1 MQTQLAVVAAAV
13 AAAFFFAASSALKHI
28 SAESVTS
35 VERIHFGHLARFV
48 RATVTHRYWL
58 AGIACDAVALTLQVI
73 ALHLGALAVV
83 QPILISGL
91 VFALLMR
98 RLSGPQHVTG
108 RQLAWAGLMTLCLAS
123 FVVLAGHGGT
133 GAPSDVDRL
142 PALVAA
148 LVGATLAAGCVALGR
163 RYAAHG
169 GSAALLGIAVGL
181 VYAATAALLKA
192 LSDIAVRSPVHLL
205 VSWQLYATLVAGA
218 AGLLLNQ
225 LAFQAGP
232 LAVSLPATASVDP
245 LASIVI
251 GVAVYDEHVDRLAGT
266 GALLV
271 VLFVGFGV
279 SVIQLARTAPTADGD
294 SEARHTSHDMR
305 PEAG

>member
-1 MQTQLAVVAAAV
+1 MPTQLAVVIAAV

-28 SAESVTS
+28 SAGSLTP
-35 VERIHFGHLARFV
+35 VERIHFGHLAQFV
-48 RATVTHRYWL
+48 RATITHRFWL
-58 AGIACDAVALTLQVI
+58 AGIACDVVALTLQVI

-98 RLSGPQHVTG
+98 RLSGPEHLTG
-108 RQLAWAGLMTLCLAS
+108 RQFGWAGLMTLCLGG
-123 FVVLAGHGGT
+123 FVVLTGHGG
-133 GAPSDVDRL
+133 AAASSHVDRL

-148 LVGATLAAGCVALGR
+148 LVGATLAAGCIGLGR
-163 RYAAHG
+163 KYAAHG
-169 GSAALLGIAVGL
+169 GSAALLGVAVGL

-192 LSDIAVRSPVHLL
+192 LSDIAVQSPAHLL
-205 VSWQLYATLVAGA
+205 ISWQLYATLATGA

-251 GVAVYDEHVDRLAGT
+251 GVAVYDEHVNRLGGAGI
-266 GALLV
+266 LLV
-271 VLFVGFGV
+271 ALFLGFGV
-279 SVIQLARTAPTADGD
+279 SVIQLARTAPVADVD
-294 SEARHTSHDMR
+294 SGGTHAVHDMR
-305 PEAG
+305 PGTP